1 LKYGNGSYG
10 IWDSIFG
17 VSLNLHRFSAIPFLC
32 TYYIK
37 VLSSQNISQI
47 TIVMSSAYTGQKP
60 RLHLSEII
68 NMSVGFFG
76 IQFGWDLQRANMG
89 RIYENLGANPDEV
102 PILFLAAPLTGLIVQ
117 PIIGY
122 MSDRTWHPKWGR
134 RRPYFMLGAILSSI
148 ALLFMPHSSALWM
161 AAGLLWI
168 LDTCGN
174 IAMEPFRAFVT
185 DKLPD
190 SQVNRGFIMQSLMIG
205 LGGSIASALPWIM
218 RNAFNVANTAE
229 PGFIPENVKWSFY
242 IGAFFFVSSVL
253 YTVFTTK
260 EYPPSDS
267 GFKQKVSGSNSGF
280 VGGVREIMHALT
292 NMPPRMRIIS
302 LVQFF
307 TWPGLFLMWFYY
319 TTAVA
324 VNVFGGKDASDPVYA
339 EGADFGSLTL
349 SYYSVI
355 TFLFALVLPSI
366 ADKLGRKLTHSLCLL
381 CGALGMI
388 SVSWVTDKYMLFA
401 CMTGVGVAWASILSM
416 PYAMLSGVLPKDKV
430 GVYMGIFNFFIVLP
444 EIIASLGF
452 GWLMKNV
459 LSNDRLLAV
468 QMGGGLMILA
478 ALVCYFCIRE
488 SRNEK
493 IDEVLATELEI
504 SEQRP
509 V

>member
-1 LKYGNGSYG
+1 
-10 IWDSIFG
+10 
-17 VSLNLHRFSAIPFLC
+17 
-32 TYYIK
+32 
-37 VLSSQNISQI
+37 
-47 TIVMSSAYTGQKP
+47 MSTAYTGIKP
-60 RLHLSEII
+60 KLSLVQII

-102 PILFLAAPLTGLIVQ
+102 PLLFLAAPLTGLIVQ

-122 MSDRTWHPKWGR
+122 LSDRTWHPRWGR
-134 RRPYFMLGAILSSI
+134 RRPYFMIGAILSSI
-148 ALLFMPHSSALWM
+148 ALIFMPHSSALWM

-168 LDTCGN
+168 LDVFGN

-205 LGGSIASALPWIM
+205 LGGSIASALPWLM
-218 RNAFNVANTAE
+218 KNVFNIANTADQ
-229 PGFIPENVKWSFY
+229 GSIPENVKWSFY
-242 IGAFFFVSSVL
+242 IGAFFFMSAVL

-260 EYPPSDS
+260 EYPPSDV
-267 GFKQKVSGSNSGF
+267 GFKEKVKESNKGFGSGA
-280 VGGVREIMHALT
+280 REIFNALS
-292 NMPPRMRIIS
+292 NMPKRMRIVS

-349 SYYSVI
+349 AFYSVV
-355 TFLFALVLPSI
+355 TFLFALVLPTI
-366 ADKLGRKLTHSLCLL
+366 ADKLGRKATHSLCLL
-381 CGALGMI
+381 CGALGLI
-388 SVSWVTDKYMLFA
+388 SVSWVQNKYLLYVS
-401 CMTGVGVAWASILSM
+401 MTGIGIAWASILSM
-416 PYAMLSGVLPKDKV
+416 PYAMLSGSLPKDKV
-430 GVYMGIFNFFIVLP
+430 GIYMGIFNFFIVLP

-459 LSNDRLLAV
+459 LNNDRLAAV
-468 QMGGGLMILA
+468 QIGGALMTLA
-478 ALVCYFCIRE
+478 ALICFFFIKENKVDETEAIR
-488 SRNEK
+488 
-493 IDEVLATELEI
+493 LEI
-504 SEQRP
+504 EEQRP
-509 V
+509 I